1 MKHKIFEHDSWA
13 ATAVEHP
20 SITTSPAAQA
30 SVGGGVARV
39 QLVAPAAE
47 SGFLTLV
54 RTSPLGALVE
64 ASPVG
69 VMVLIAVDG
78 DPEDLPI
85 RYVNKTAVSMLGGR
99 SAEDLEGRRFLDL
112 VPVSSRSE
120 FRDWL
125 RRVLERRGVPVHRMV
140 DGRALGSAGS
150 PPRTLE
156 VYGQWLELNGRPA
169 VQIQLADVTQ
179 EVDAEQALRESEE
192 RLRLSFDSALVGMLL
207 VSLQSGTL
215 GRLLQ
220 VNLALCD
227 FMGYSEPELLQM
239 TFADLTHPDDSEWS
253 WSAIRSMASGELTTV
268 RAEKRFRRSDG
279 SSLWGLLSSAAVR
292 DRRGRPVYAVTQ
304 IEDITSRKEA
314 EARLTHQA
322 LHDSLTGLANRLLLH
337 DHLTLALARAQR
349 TRTRV
354 GVFFLDLDDFKTIN
368 DSLGHRAGDEL
379 LVEVGRR
386 LAGASRGSDLV
397 ARLGGD
403 EFVLVCED
411 LASPQDAP
419 EVARRLLSGLEA
431 QFRVRGHDLAVSASV
446 GVALS
451 GPGSRAD
458 DLLRDAD
465 VAMYRA
471 KNRGKARWEIGGE
484 GMHVTAARLLEVE
497 SGLRAALAKAEL
509 ELHYQPVIELASGK
523 VVAVEALL
531 RWRHPQ
537 RGLLL
542 PKEFLDVA
550 EERRLI
556 VPIGAWALE
565 QACAQALDWQDKFG
579 ERAPTVAVNISSRQ
593 IGDLALVTQIHDVI
607 KASKLDPDKLC
618 LEITERQV
626 IDVAR
631 SGAAELLSLAGL
643 GVQLAVDDFGT
654 GYAGFEYLRQLPVN
668 VLKIDQSFVAG
679 LGQDRTDTAI
689 TRSVI
694 ALGRSLDLTVIA
706 EGVEKQS
713 QRDLLKEYGC
723 PLGQGWLWRPAVPAQ
738 EIDALLQNGVTGT
751 LNR

>member
-1 MKHKIFEHDSWA
+1 
-13 ATAVEHP
+13 VE
-20 SITTSPAAQA
+20 A
-30 SVGGGVARV
+30 
-39 QLVAPAAE
+39 
-47 SGFLTLV
+47 
-54 RTSPLGALVE
+54 SPLGALVE
-64 ASPVG
+64 ACPVG

-78 DPEDLPI
+78 TPEELPI
-85 RYVNKTAVSMLGGR
+85 RYVNKAAVSMLGGR
-99 SAEDLEGRRFLDL
+99 SAKDLEGQRFLDL
-112 VPVSSRSE
+112 VPVSSRAE
-120 FRDWL
+120 FRDWVSK
-125 RRVLERRGVPVHRMV
+125 VLERRGAPVHRMI
-140 DGRALGSAGS
+140 DGRALGGAGS

-156 VYGQWLELNGRPA
+156 VHGQWLELNGSPA

-179 EVDAEQALRESEE
+179 EVDAEQALRDSQE

-220 VNLALCD
+220 VNSALCD

-239 TFADLTHPDDSEWS
+239 TFADLAHPDDSEWS

-292 DRRGRPVYAVTQ
+292 DRRGTPVYAVTQ

-349 TRTRV
+349 TKTRV

-419 EVARRLLSGLEA
+419 EVARRLLSGLEE
-431 QFRVRGHDLAVSASV
+431 QFRVRGHDLAVTASV

-451 GPGSRAD
+451 GPGSRTD

-465 VAMYRA
+465 AAMYRA

-497 SGLRAALAKAEL
+497 SGLRAALANGEL
-509 ELHYQPVIELASGK
+509 ELHYQPVIDLTTGE

-542 PKEFLDVA
+542 PREFLDVA

-565 QACAQALDWQDKFG
+565 QACAQALDWQDRFG
-579 ERAPTVAVNISSRQ
+579 ARAPTVAVNVSSRQ
-593 IGDLALVTQIHDVI
+593 IGDLALVTQIHEEI
-607 KASKLDPDKLC
+607 KASKLDLEKLC

-668 VLKIDQSFVAG
+668 VLKIDQSFVDG

-706 EGVEKQS
+706 EGVENQS
-713 QRDLLKEYGC
+713 QCDLLKEYGC

-738 EIDALLQNGVTGT
+738 EIDALLQNGVSGT